1 MRAFQE
7 TNVFLIA
14 LSFLAAIV
22 LTILP
27 LPHWAIWL
35 RPQWVF
41 AVLLFWVLTSSE
53 QYGIATAWLVGIL
66 MDLVTGT
73 PLGLQAFVFVALSYG
88 VLRLRSIIEHLPI
101 WQQASTIGVLVF
113 LNGLLQGIG
122 LSWMG
127 HSAHIGLHTLSAITT
142 TLTWPWISS
151 ALNQLR
157 PRALI
162 R

>member
-1 MRAFQE
+1 MRSFQE
-7 TNVFLIA
+7 ANVFLIVH
-14 LSFLAAIV
+14 SFLVAIA

-27 LPHWAIWL
+27 LPHWEVWL
-35 RPQWVF
+35 RPQWVL
-41 AVLLFWVLTSSE
+41 AVLLFWVLISSE
-53 QYGIATAWLVGIL
+53 QSAIAMAWLAGIL

-73 PLGLQAFVFVALSYG
+73 PLGLQAFVFVSVAYG

-101 WQQASTIGVLVF
+101 WQQASAIGVFVF
-113 LNGLLQGIG
+113 MNGLLQGIG

-127 HSAHIGLHTLSAITT
+127 HSMHIGLHILSAITT
-142 TLTWPWISS
+142 ALIWPWIFA
-151 ALNQLR
+151 ALDQLR

>member
-1 MRAFQE
+1 MKAFQE
-7 TNVFLIA
+7 PPVFLIA
-14 LSFLAAIV
+14 LSFLVAIV

-27 LPHWAIWL
+27 MPHWAVWL
-35 RPQWVF
+35 RPQWVL
-41 AVLLFWVLTSSE
+41 AVLLFWVLNSSE
-53 QYGIATAWLVGIL
+53 QSGIATAWLVGIL

-73 PLGLQAFVFVALSYG
+73 PLGLQAFVFVVLSYCA
-88 VLRLRSIIEHLPI
+88 LRLRVIITHLPI
-101 WQQASTIGVLVF
+101 WQQASAIGVLIF
-113 LNGLLQGIG
+113 LNGLLKGIG

-127 HSAHIGLHTLSAITT
+127 HSAHIGLHVLSAITT
-142 TLTWPWISS
+142 MLIWPWIAS